1 MPTAARLLVAA
12 ALFAAVA
19 TVAVAPSVVRSPTTP
34 SEAERATAAEFS
46 PSPQQQHRV
55 CPRHALLA
63 AHPPAAARA

>member
-46 PSPQQQHRV
+46 PTPQQHRV
-55 CPRHALLA
+55 CSLHALLA
-63 AHPPAAARA
+63 VHPPAAARA